1 MRILPVQIKKIKIA
15 QKQLGL
21 TDSQYRDVLSGFNDQ
36 NGKPCKSCTTLSST
50 DANNVLALFEKLGW
64 EQKYK
69 KKLKYSELEGRGGDF
84 ASPKSLRKIDAMWHT
99 SPNVRSKTDA
109 AMNKFIKRETGK
121 ENIEWISQSDVKKVV
136 QGIKRL

>member
-1 MRILPVQIKKIKIA
+1 
-15 QKQLGL
+15 
-21 TDSQYRDVLSGFNDQ
+21 
-36 NGKPCKSCTTLSST
+36 
-50 DANNVLALFEKLGW
+50 
-64 EQKYK
+64 
-69 KKLKYSELEGRGGDF
+69 GDF